1 MSDEQAPGNAGAQ
14 MGTGML
20 ALFWV
25 GVLALGSWFFADV
38 LGVRSNP
45 NGSVEGSYENG
56 IAEVRLRANPQG
68 HYVASGLVN
77 GRDVTLLVDTGA
89 TSVAVPE
96 AMAARLGLRRGPE
109 ITLRTANG
117 DATGYLTRIDQLQL
131 GSLVFKDVSASIAP
145 GLNGEILLGMSALGS
160 VEFTQRNGVLTLRQT
175 R

>member
-1 MSDEQAPGNAGAQ
+1 M
-14 MGTGML
+14 
-20 ALFWV
+20 
-25 GVLALGSWFFADV
+25 
-38 LGVRSNP
+38 
-45 NGSVEGSYENG
+45 
-56 IAEVRLRANPQG
+56 RLRANPRG

>member
-1 MSDEQAPGNAGAQ
+1 MSDEPAPHDAGAR

-20 ALFWV
+20 ILFWL
-25 GVLALGSWFFADV
+25 GVLGLGSWFFADV
-38 LGVRSNP
+38 LGIRGNP
-45 NGSVEGSYENG
+45 NGNVEGSYENG
-56 IAEVRLRANPQG
+56 IAEVRLRANPRG

-77 GRDVTLLVDTGA
+77 GREVTLLVDTGA

-96 AMAARLGLRRGPE
+96 AMAAGLGLRRGPE

-131 GSLVFKDVSASIAP
+131 GSLVFENVGANIAP
-145 GLNGEILLGMSALGS
+145 GLDGEILLGMSALGG
-160 VEFTQRNGVLTLRQT
+160 VEFTQRNGELTLRQT

>member
-1 MSDEQAPGNAGAQ
+1 MSDEEAPRDTGAG

-20 ALFWV
+20 VLFWI

-38 LGVRSNP
+38 LGIRGNP
-45 NGSVEGSYENG
+45 NGSVEGTYENG
-56 IAEVRLRANPQG
+56 VAEVRLRANPSG
-68 HYVASGLVN
+68 HYVASGLIN

-96 AMAARLGLRRGPE
+96 AMAASLGLRRGPE

-131 GSLVFKDVSASIAP
+131 GSLVFEDVGANIAP

-160 VEFTQRNGVLTLRQT
+160 VEFTQRDGELILRQT